1 MRDLVVGQSRSS
13 LSDET
18 AYRFKHVLIREVA
31 YSGLSKSARAEYHG
45 RFAEWLS
52 ERAGDEL
59 LEIRAYHLDHAASLL
74 AELDG
79 APPEELRLEAAET
92 LHEAGRRALAR
103 EANEVAREMFLRA
116 VELEPTLDR
125 RYLAARA
132 AHRLDDFPTVAREM
146 QAVREEAHQA
156 GDRRLEGRAATAL
169 ADVTLMR
176 DADCPSAME
185 LANQALELIDA
196 SDPRGA
202 LRSAATTRH
211 GWLVGGPVDRIREL
225 HARSTRHR
233 AGDRPEGAREHRARG
248 AREHPQSQVRAG
260 AGQRH
265 PRTSPRAGR
274 REWLDRE
281 PRLGPPELGSREHAL
296 RISSTRLEEA
306 ITEAVRLFRE
316 AGAVWAVARAL
327 DTAGWIARGRG
338 DLDEAEKRFRESIRL
353 LKPLGDR
360 ATLCESQR
368 SLAQVL
374 LERGKID
381 EAERYALDARETVGA
396 QDITSLSTTAFALGL
411 VRAAQG
417 RDEEAEE
424 LLRSALATAE
434 QTDFREIHLNALG
447 HLADFLRERGRD
459 EEADPLEARRDE
471 LRAASRSAA
480 PIA

>member
-1 MRDLVVGQSRSS
+1 M
-13 LSDET
+13 
-18 AYRFKHVLIREVA
+18 LIREVA
-31 YSGLSKSARAEYHG
+31 YGGLSKSARAEYHA
-45 RFAEWLS
+45 RFAEWLH

-79 APPEELRLEAAET
+79 APPEELRLEAATT
-92 LHEAGRRALAR
+92 LHEGGRRALAR
-103 EANEVAREMFLRA
+103 EANEVARKMFLRA

-132 AHRLDDFPTVAREM
+132 AHRLDDFPAVAREM
-146 QAVREEAHQA
+146 EAVREEAQRA
-156 GDRRLEGRAATAL
+156 GDRRLEGRALTAL

-196 SDPRGA
+196 SDPRGRFEA
-202 LRSAATTRH
+202 LNVRATA
-211 GWLVGGPVDRIREL
+211 GWWSGRLTESERYMRE
-225 HARSTRHR
+225 A
-233 AGDRPEGAREHRARG
+233 AGDRAGVRPQGAREHRARR
-248 AREHPQSQVRAG
+248 AREHPSGQVRARP
-260 AGQRH
+260 GQRH
-265 PRTSPRAGR
+265 PRASPRAGR
-274 REWLDRE
+274 REWLDRDQG
-281 PRLGPPELGSREHAL
+281 LGPPELGPREHAPESAG
-296 RISSTRLEEA
+296 RGGRGDRWKRAASS
-306 ITEAVRLFRE
+306 VRPAQSGPSR
-316 AGAVWAVARAL
+316 GRS
-327 DTAGWIARGRG
+327 TPRRWIARERG
-338 DLDEAEKRFRESIRL
+338 HPDKAEKRFRESIRL

-368 SLAQVL
+368 SLAQLL
-374 LERGKID
+374 LEKGKID
-381 EAERYALDARETVGA
+381 EAERFALDARETVGP

-424 LLRSALATAE
+424 LLRSALDTAKE
-434 QTDFREIHLNALG
+434 TDFREVQLSALE
-447 HLADFLRERGRD
+447 HLAHFLSERGRD
-459 EEADPLEARRDE
+459 DEAAPYEAKREE

>member
-1 MRDLVVGQSRSS
+1 MNR
-13 LSDET
+13 
-18 AYRFKHVLIREVA
+18 
-31 YSGLSKSARAEYHG
+31 
-45 RFAEWLS
+45 
-52 ERAGDEL
+52 
-59 LEIRAYHLDHAASLL
+59 
-74 AELDG
+74 
-79 APPEELRLEAAET
+79 
-92 LHEAGRRALAR
+92 AR
-103 EANEVAREMFLRA
+103 E
-116 VELEPTLDR
+116 
-125 RYLAARA
+125 
-132 AHRLDDFPTVAREM
+132 
-146 QAVREEAHQA
+146 
-156 GDRRLEGRAATAL
+156 L
-169 ADVTLMR
+169 ADESGSIVSRGWVLQSWARVNMH
-176 DADCPSAME
+176 
-185 LANQALELIDA
+185 
-196 SDPRGA
+196 SD
-202 LRSAATTRH
+202 
-211 GWLVGGPVDRIREL
+211 
-225 HARSTRHR
+225 
-233 AGDRPEGAREHRARG
+233 
-248 AREHPQSQVRAG
+248 Q
-260 AGQRH
+260 
-265 PRTSPRAGR
+265 
-274 REWLDRE
+274 LDE
-281 PRLGPPELGSREHAL
+281 
-296 RISSTRLEEA
+296 LEEA